1 MKDYLSKRKAE
12 LLHKAEKHKY
22 GQVIEISRDE
32 YVREVTE
39 ACPDDFVVIHLYQNS
54 N

>member
-1 MKDYLSKRKAE
+1 MSKRKAE
-12 LLHKAEKHKY
+12 LILKAGKHKY
-22 GQVIEISRDE
+22 GEVIEISRDE
-32 YVREVTE
+32 YVRQVTE

>member
-1 MKDYLSKRKAE
+1 MANRMKEIKEIAAKQI
-12 LLHKAEKHKY
+12 Y
-22 GQVIEISRDE
+22 GKVIEISRDE

-39 ACPDDFVVIHLYQNS
+39 ANPEHFVLLHLYQDS